1 MTTKSVIELLDTLEA
16 LVVRSSTVPLTD
28 KKVVAEAEILGVLQ
42 QIRAALPR
50 ELVEAQRL
58 RLEAER
64 LHRGAQDDARQIV
77 LEAQAT
83 ARRLVDESAVLKEV
97 ERRGQDLL
105 GQTEKEVRTIRQ
117 GADAYA
123 KEVLDDLEQSVLR
136 VLEAIRKGR
145 ALLKAGRE

>member
-1 MTTKSVIELLDTLEA
+1 MKSVIELLDTLEA
-16 LVVRSSTVPLTD
+16 LVVRSSTLPLTD

-64 LHRGAQDDARQIV
+64 VHRSAQDEARQIV

-83 ARRLVDESAVLKEV
+83 ARRLVDESTVLKEV

-105 GQTEKEVRTIRQ
+105 GQTEKELRTIRQ
-117 GADAYA
+117 GADEYA
-123 KEVLDDLEQSVLR
+123 KEVLDGLEQNVLR
-136 VLEAIRKGR
+136 ILEAIRKGR

>member
-1 MTTKSVIELLDTLEA
+1 MKSVIELLDMLEA
-16 LVVRSSTVPLTD
+16 LVVRSSTLPLTD

-42 QIRAALPR
+42 QIRSALPR

-64 LHRGAQDDARQIV
+64 VHRTAQDDARQIV
-77 LEAQAT
+77 LDAQGT
-83 ARRLVDESAVLKEV
+83 ARRLVDESTVLKEV

-105 GQTEKEVRTIRQ
+105 AQTEKDARIIRE

-123 KEVLDDLEQSVLR
+123 KEVLGELEENVLR
-136 VLEAIRKGR
+136 ILDAIRKGR
-145 ALLKAGRE
+145 ALLKADKE

>member
-1 MTTKSVIELLDTLEA
+1 MRSVIELLDQLEA
-16 LVVRSSTVPLTD
+16 VVIRSSPLPLTD
-28 KKVVAEAEILGVLQ
+28 KKVVDQEEILGVLQ
-42 QIRAALPR
+42 LIRAALPR

-64 LHRGAQDDARQIV
+64 LHRRVQDDARQIV

-105 GQTEKEVRTIRQ
+105 ARTEEDARNIRA
-117 GADAYA
+117 GADAYVR
-123 KEVLDDLEQSVLR
+123 EVLQDLEASLLR
-136 VLEAIRKGR
+136 ILEAIRKGR
-145 ALLKAGRE
+145 ALLKADKE